1 MRSAPISPAPS
12 GFGIDSLM
20 IARGIHSEELGLH
33 KGDLVSDNVQDWVDR
48 QPVRPT
54 AFTEVLSW

>member
-1 MRSAPISPAPS
+1 
-12 GFGIDSLM
+12 
-20 IARGIHSEELGLH
+20 LH
-33 KGDLVSDNVQDWVDR
+33 KGDLVSDHVQDWVDR

>member
-1 MRSAPISPAPS
+1 
-12 GFGIDSLM
+12 
-20 IARGIHSEELGLH
+20 
-33 KGDLVSDNVQDWVDR
+33 LVSGHVQDWVDR